1 MGRHST
7 LGEDSRMGANI
18 LVSDG
23 LWKCSGVR
31 LPIGAA
37 LRLVMYSPV
46 GAEGGTGPVQRSFD

>member
-1 MGRHST
+1 
-7 LGEDSRMGANI
+7 MGANI